1 MIERF
6 KASGSLSSP
15 AFLFAEH
22 AAPCRKALGRMLPP
36 HSASCGAPIRQDCIM
51 GLALDLFHLAEVEQH
66 SVLVRFNRKSGHSLT
81 ERRRQLCAMSDRCT
95 VANSISIRS
104 PRAITVPVAY

>member
-36 HSASCGAPIRQDCIM
+36 HSASCGAPIRQDCIETSAKSEVVTVCSWQFAGEERLQSPAM
-51 GLALDLFHLAEVEQH
+51 ILITTAEP
-66 SVLVRFNRKSGHSLT
+66 
-81 ERRRQLCAMSDRCT
+81 RRCDGCWRR
-95 VANSISIRS
+95 
-104 PRAITVPVAY
+104 